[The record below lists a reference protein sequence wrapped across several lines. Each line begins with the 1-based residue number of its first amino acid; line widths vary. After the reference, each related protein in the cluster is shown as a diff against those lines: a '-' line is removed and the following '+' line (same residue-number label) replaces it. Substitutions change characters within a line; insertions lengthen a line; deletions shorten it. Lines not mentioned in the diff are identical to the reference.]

1 MGGCRASFEGEVR
14 GQRSEVRKKGTRT
27 GARCFCRRLGAEQEI
42 SSMQQRWT
50 IVLGFALVVGGFA
63 GCGGYTNENT
73 PVKVVTDDEMK
84 EMAETNKKI
93 AEMGGLKAVVP
104 VPKDV
109 KPK

>member
-1 MGGCRASFEGEVR
+1 MTK
-14 GQRSEVRKKGTRT
+14 RSWNWFLV
-27 GARCFCRRLGAEQEI
+27 A
-42 SSMQQRWT
+42 
-50 IVLGFALVVGGFA
+50 ALVACFA

-93 AEMGGLKAVVP
+93 AEMGGLQGGVGP

-109 KPK
+109 EARK

>member
-1 MGGCRASFEGEVR
+1 MTK
-14 GQRSEVRKKGTRT
+14 RSWNWLLT
-27 GARCFCRRLGAEQEI
+27 AA
-42 SSMQQRWT
+42 
-50 IVLGFALVVGGFA
+50 VVAGGFA

-109 KPK
+109 EARK

>member
-1 MGGCRASFEGEVR
+1 MTK
-14 GQRSEVRKKGTRT
+14 RSWNWLLIAAVV
-27 GARCFCRRLGAEQEI
+27 A
-42 SSMQQRWT
+42 
-50 IVLGFALVVGGFA
+50 GFV

-109 KPK
+109 QPRK

>member
-1 MGGCRASFEGEVR
+1 MKKHAWIGLMTVVIVAGG
-14 GQRSEVRKKGTRT
+14 
-27 GARCFCRRLGAEQEI
+27 I
-42 SSMQQRWT
+42 
-50 IVLGFALVVGGFA
+50 A

-93 AEMGGLKAVVP
+93 AEMGGLKGGVVP

-109 KPK
+109 EARK

>member
-1 MGGCRASFEGEVR
+1 M
-14 GQRSEVRKKGTRT
+14 KY
-27 GARCFCRRLGAEQEI
+27 RLAGL
-42 SSMQQRWT
+42 
-50 IVLGFALVVGGFA
+50 LGVTLVSCIA

-93 AEMGGLKAVVP
+93 AEMGGLKGVVP

-109 KPK
+109 QARK

>member
-1 MGGCRASFEGEVR
+1 MKF
-14 GQRSEVRKKGTRT
+14 
-27 GARCFCRRLGAEQEI
+27 RLAGLPGV
-42 SSMQQRWT
+42 
-50 IVLGFALVVGGFA
+50 VLVAGLV

-109 KPK
+109 EARK